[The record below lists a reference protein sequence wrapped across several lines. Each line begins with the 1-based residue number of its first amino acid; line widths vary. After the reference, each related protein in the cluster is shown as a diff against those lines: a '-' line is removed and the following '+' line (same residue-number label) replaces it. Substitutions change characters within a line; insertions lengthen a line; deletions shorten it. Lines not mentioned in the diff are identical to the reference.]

1 MESLSQ
7 LVYLVPVAGVVAL
20 VFAWSQSV
28 WVAKQDPG
36 DETMQK
42 IAKLIRGGAMAF
54 LGREYKVLSVFTL
67 IVVILLVLGNVNSG
81 EVNDFRS
88 PLIGLSFL
96 IGAIASASAGYIGM
110 RVATMANNRTTAAA
124 CNGLEDALKVA
135 FAGGS
140 VMGMSVVGLALL
152 GLASLFIGYTQ
163 LFQGVNGLNKVLI
176 VISGFSTI

>member
-88 PLIGLSFL
+88 P
-96 IGAIASASAGYIGM
+96 
-110 RVATMANNRTTAAA
+110 
-124 CNGLEDALKVA
+124 
-135 FAGGS
+135 
-140 VMGMSVVGLALL
+140 
-152 GLASLFIGYTQ
+152 
-163 LFQGVNGLNKVLI
+163 
-176 VISGFSTI
+176 